1 MKVFRARDETKD
13 EKRNPKPNSG
23 KTLMAL
29 TKREK
34 EQNPE
39 PAARETLMRMPISSK
54 HTQIEKLLR

>member
-29 TKREK
+29 TKKGKRTK
-34 EQNPE
+34 P
-39 PAARETLMRMPISSK
+39 
-54 HTQIEKLLR
+54 